1 MRVSTCQHVD
11 MLKSDCYLSWML
23 IATTN
28 SKGGVGKSTIAVHL
42 AAWLHRQGKRVSV
55 IDCDTQQSCSRWL
68 HRVNVEIPTVQMGTP
83 EEVFKY
89 ALEFMLE
96 SELVIAD
103 GPAGLAE
110 LTRAL
115 LMVCDLASVPC
126 GASALDLESS
136 RITVEVI
143 KQARKIRKG
152 DLPMALFIPNRLQ
165 TNTLLANELLAVSSR
180 LGIPVT
186 QTSLRLR
193 QIYANAPGQGQVVWN
208 IPNAP
213 GEAVADM
220 ELLCQ
225 EIISYAESKTEIS

>member
-1 MRVSTCQHVD
+1 
-11 MLKSDCYLSWML
+11 ML

-42 AAWLHRQGKRVSV
+42 AMWLHEKGKRVIV

-83 EEVFKY
+83 DEVFKY
-89 ALEFMLE
+89 ALDLE
-96 SELVIAD
+96 NQAEIVIAD

-115 LMVCDLASVPC
+115 LMVCDLALVPC
-126 GASALDLESS
+126 GPSALDLEAS
-136 RITVEVI
+136 RVTIEVI
-143 KQARKIRKG
+143 RQARMIRKN
-152 DLPMALFIPNRLQ
+152 DLPDALFVPNRLQ
-165 TNTLLANELLAVSSR
+165 TNTMLAHELMAVSSQ

-186 QTSLRLR
+186 STVLRLR
-193 QIYANAPGQGQVVWN
+193 QVYANAPGQGQVVWSMQ
-208 IPNAP
+208 NAP

-220 ELLCQ
+220 QLLCE
-225 EIISYAESKTEIS
+225 EIMTYAGSKREA

>member
-1 MRVSTCQHVD
+1 
-11 MLKSDCYLSWML
+11 ML

-42 AAWLHRQGKRVSV
+42 AVWLHEQGKRVVV

-83 EEVFKY
+83 DEVFKY
-89 ALEFMLE
+89 ALDLISQ

-115 LMVCDLASVPC
+115 LMVCDLALVPC
-126 GASALDLESS
+126 GPSALDLESS

-143 KQARKIRKG
+143 QQARKIRKG
-152 DLPMALFIPNRLQ
+152 DLPLALFIPNRLQ
-165 TNTLLANELLAVSSR
+165 TNTILANELMAVSSR

-186 QTSLRLR
+186 QSALRLR
-193 QIYANAPGQGQVVWN
+193 QIYANAPGQGQVVWK

-213 GEAVADM
+213 TEAVADM
-220 ELLCQ
+220 QLLCQ
-225 EIISYAESKTEIS
+225 EIITYAESKSQA

>member
-1 MRVSTCQHVD
+1 
-11 MLKSDCYLSWML
+11 ML

-42 AAWLHRQGKRVSV
+42 AAWLHGLGKHVIV

-68 HRVNVEIPTVQMGTP
+68 NRVNVEIPTVQMSTP
-83 EEVFKY
+83 DEVFKY
-89 ALEFMLE
+89 GMDLVNQAD
-96 SELVIAD
+96 LVIAD

-115 LMVCDLASVPC
+115 LMICDLALVPC
-126 GASALDLESS
+126 GPSALDLESS

-143 KQARKIRKG
+143 QQARKIRKG
-152 DLPMALFIPNRLQ
+152 DLPLALFIPNRLQ
-165 TNTLLANELLAVSSR
+165 ANTILASELMAVSGR

-186 QTSLRLR
+186 KSALRLR
-193 QIYANAPGQGQVVWN
+193 QVYANAPGQGQTVWN

-213 GEAVADM
+213 SEAVSDM
-220 ELLCQ
+220 QLLCQ
-225 EIISYAESKTEIS
+225 EIITYAESKQQA

>member
-1 MRVSTCQHVD
+1 
-11 MLKSDCYLSWML
+11 ML

-42 AAWLHRQGKRVSV
+42 AVWLHEQGRKVVV

-68 HRVNVEIPTVQMGTP
+68 HRINVEIPTVQMGTP
-83 EEVFKY
+83 DEVFKY
-89 ALEFMLE
+89 ALDLI
-96 SELVIAD
+96 SQADLVIAD

-115 LMVCDLASVPC
+115 LMVCDLALVPC
-126 GASALDLESS
+126 GPSALDLESS
-136 RITVEVI
+136 RMTVEVI
-143 KQARKIRKG
+143 QQARKIRKG
-152 DLPMALFIPNRLQ
+152 DLPKALFIPNRLQ
-165 TNTLLANELLAVSSR
+165 TNTILANELMVVSSR

-186 QTSLRLR
+186 KSSLRLR

-220 ELLCQ
+220 QLLCQ
-225 EIISYAESKTEIS
+225 EINAYAKPESEA

>member
-1 MRVSTCQHVD
+1 
-11 MLKSDCYLSWML
+11 ML

-42 AAWLHRQGKRVSV
+42 ATWLHEQGRQVIV

-68 HRVNVEIPTVQMGTP
+68 HRINVEIPTVQMGTP
-83 EEVFKY
+83 DEVFKY
-89 ALEFMLE
+89 ALELLPQADM
-96 SELVIAD
+96 VIAD

-115 LMVCDLASVPC
+115 LMVCDLALVPC
-126 GASALDLESS
+126 GPSALDLESS

-152 DLPMALFIPNRLQ
+152 DLPLALFIPNRIQ
-165 TNTLLANELLAVSSR
+165 ANTLLANELMSVSSR
-180 LGIPVT
+180 LGIPAT
-186 QTSLRLR
+186 QSMLRLR
-193 QIYANAPGQGQVVWN
+193 QVYANAPGQGQVVWN

-220 ELLCQ
+220 QLLCQ
-225 EIISYAESKTEIS
+225 EIIAYVEPKPET

>member
-1 MRVSTCQHVD
+1 
-11 MLKSDCYLSWML
+11 ML

-42 AAWLHRQGKRVSV
+42 AVWLHEQGKRVVV

-83 EEVFKY
+83 DEVFKY
-89 ALEFMLE
+89 ALDLISQ

-115 LMVCDLASVPC
+115 LMVCDLALVPC
-126 GASALDLESS
+126 GPSALDLESS

-143 KQARKIRKG
+143 QQARKIRKG
-152 DLPMALFIPNRLQ
+152 DLPLALFIPNRLQ
-165 TNTLLANELLAVSSR
+165 TNTILANELMAVSSH

-186 QTSLRLR
+186 QAALRLR
-193 QIYANAPGQGQVVWN
+193 QIYANAPGQGQVVWK

-213 GEAVADM
+213 AEAVADM
-220 ELLCQ
+220 QLLCQ
-225 EIISYAESKTEIS
+225 EIVTYAESKSQA

>member
-1 MRVSTCQHVD
+1 
-11 MLKSDCYLSWML
+11 ML

-42 AAWLHRQGKRVSV
+42 AAWLHGQGKHVVV

-68 HRVNVEIPTVQMGTP
+68 NRVNVEIPTVQMGTP
-83 EEVFKY
+83 DEVFKY
-89 ALEFMLE
+89 GMELVSQAD
-96 SELVIAD
+96 LVIAD

-115 LMVCDLASVPC
+115 LMICDLALVPC
-126 GASALDLESS
+126 GPSALDLESS

-143 KQARKIRKG
+143 QQARKIRKG
-152 DLPMALFIPNRLQ
+152 DLPLALFIPNRLQ
-165 TNTLLANELLAVSSR
+165 ANTILASELMAVSGR

-186 QTSLRLR
+186 KSALRLR
-193 QIYANAPGQGQVVWN
+193 QVYANAPGQGQTVWN

-213 GEAVADM
+213 SEAVADM
-220 ELLCQ
+220 QFLCQ
-225 EIISYAESKTEIS
+225 EIIAYAESKQQA